1 MRFQRKILSNGLRVI
16 TIPMPS
22 VESATVMVMVGAG
35 SRYENKLNNGISHFL
50 EHMAFKGTK
59 KRPSAL
65 AISTLIDGIGGSWNA
80 FTDREATG
88 YFIKS
93 ASEHI
98 DLSMDVL
105 SDMLQNSKLDQKEID
120 KERGVILEEINMYE
134 DIPMQ
139 RIDDFYKKLLYG
151 NTPMGRDIV
160 GEKEV
165 IKKINRE
172 DFVNYM
178 ASLYSPKN
186 TTVIVAGGIDSKKA
200 EDLVIKYFGKMQSFD
215 TLLYD
220 KVVENQKKPKVF
232 LNSKK
237 TEQTHIA
244 IGFRT
249 ISLSHKDRHALS
261 LLSTILGGSM
271 SSRMFHEVRE
281 KKGLAYYIRTY
292 AMHYQDCGS
301 LATYAG
307 LDSTRIEEAIKI
319 ILEQYDNVKDGK
331 LKITEEELRRAKDFI
346 KGHLVLELE
355 DSRAVAG
362 FYAQQEILEKE
373 IKTPKEAV
381 KRMEKVT
388 LKEVV
393 SVAKKYFVNNG
404 LNLAIIGDFPSG
416 QRFENLLKL

>member
-1 MRFQRKILSNGLRVI
+1 
-16 TIPMPS
+16 
-22 VESATVMVMVGAG
+22 
-35 SRYENKLNNGISHFL
+35 
-50 EHMAFKGTK
+50 
-59 KRPSAL
+59 
-65 AISTLIDGIGGSWNA
+65 
-80 FTDREATG
+80 
-88 YFIKS
+88 
-93 ASEHI
+93 
-98 DLSMDVL
+98 
-105 SDMLQNSKLDQKEID
+105 
-120 KERGVILEEINMYE
+120 MYE

-151 NTPMGRDIV
+151 DTPMGRDIA

-172 DFVNYM
+172 DFVKYM

-186 TTVIVAGGIDSKKA
+186 ITVIVAGGVDSEKA
-200 EDLVIKYFGKMQSFD
+200 EDLAVKYFGKMQSFD
-215 TLLYD
+215 TLLYV
-220 KVVENQKKPKVF
+220 KVVEDQKKPEVF

-244 IGFRT
+244 VGFRT
-249 ISLSHKDRHALS
+249 VSLSHKDRYALS

-281 KKGLAYYIRTY
+281 KRGLAYYVRTY

-307 LDSTRIEEAIKI
+307 LDSNRIEEAIKV
-319 ILEQYDNVKDGK
+319 ILEQYNNVKDGN

-373 IKTPKEAV
+373 IKQPKEV
-381 KRMEKVT
+381 IERMEKVT
-388 LKEVV
+388 LEEVV
-393 SVAKKYFVNNG
+393 AVAKKYFVNSG
-404 LNLAIIGDFPSG
+404 LNLAIIGNFDSR
-416 QRFENLLKL
+416 QKFENLLKL